1 MAASEN
7 HTAAARPYD
16 DPSNPV
22 SFSAAAAGPTLSS
35 VTPSSGSASGGTT
48 VTLVGTGLTGA
59 TSVKFGANP
68 ATSFTVNSATQI
80 TAVTPA
86 GTPGVVPVTV
96 TTTAGTSNPVAFTY
110 VTAGPTL
117 SSVTPSSGS
126 VSGGTTVTLVG
137 TGLTGATSVKFGAN
151 PATSFT
157 VNSATQITA
166 VTPAGTPGVVPVTVT
181 TTAGTSNPVAFTY
194 QNSPVV
200 TALSPSNGPTSG
212 GSTVTITGADL
223 TAVTSVKF
231 GETPAASF
239 TVDSA
244 TQITAVSPAGTA
256 GGVPVTVTTAAGT
269 SSAGS
274 ASAYFFY
281 ANPPQ
286 LADIAPTA
294 GPAAGG
300 TAVTLTGADL
310 LNATAVLFGGVSSP
324 SFTVE
329 SSTRITATAPPGTGY
344 RPVTV
349 VTPGGT
355 SNSMLYAY
363 VSPPTLTGVS
373 PASGTTDAGAQVTLS
388 GTNLSRTTKVS
399 FGAALASFKIISETT
414 LSAVAPAGAA
424 GNVPVTVTTPGG
436 VSNSVTYTRV
446 APPGI

>member
-1 MAASEN
+1 MFPVAASEN
-7 HTAAARPYD
+7 HPAAGGPYDGPSAPVVFLAAA
-16 DPSNPV
+16 
-22 SFSAAAAGPTLSS
+22 PTLTS

-48 VTLVGTGLTGA
+48 VTLVGTGFTGA
-59 TSVKFGANP
+59 TSVKFGATP

-96 TTTAGTSNPVAFTY
+96 TTSGGTSNPVAFTY
-110 VTAGPTL
+110 VAAGPTL
-117 SSVTPSSGS
+117 TSVTPSSGS
-126 VSGGTTVTLVG
+126 ASGGTTVTLVG
-137 TGLTGATSVKFGAN
+137 TGFTGATSVKFGAT

-181 TTAGTSNPVAFTY
+181 TSGGTSNPVAFTY
-194 QNSPVV
+194 QNTPAV
-200 TALSPSNGPTSG
+200 TALTPSNGPTSG
-212 GSTVTITGADL
+212 GSTVTITGTGL
-223 TAVTSVKF
+223 TGATSVKF
-231 GETPAASF
+231 GATPAASF
-239 TVDSA
+239 TVNSA

-269 SSAGS
+269 SSAS

-286 LADIAPTA
+286 LAEIAPTA

-329 SSTRITATAPPGTGY
+329 SSTLITATAPPGTGY

-363 VSPPTLTGVS
+363 VPPPTLTGVS

-399 FGAALASFKIISETT
+399 FGAALASFTIISETT
-414 LSAVAPAGAA
+414 LSAVAPAGAV

-446 APPGI
+446 GPPSI